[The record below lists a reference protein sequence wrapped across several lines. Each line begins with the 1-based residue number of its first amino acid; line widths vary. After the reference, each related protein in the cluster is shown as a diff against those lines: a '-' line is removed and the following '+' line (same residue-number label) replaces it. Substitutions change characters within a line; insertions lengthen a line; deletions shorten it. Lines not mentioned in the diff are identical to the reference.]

1 MNNSDFWLLKLNALL
16 HDPPDKPLDIK
27 RHEGQAQNWATTLR
41 ITLGRQDYKEA
52 DWIASAADRLNF
64 PNYKSIGIADFR
76 RNPYLSHPLAGV
88 RLNLGAGRL
97 FPNQINDEQLQKV
110 IKQSLQSIAPTI
122 KADPKKLFLWLW
134 RNWSAQ
140 IQTIEG
146 NQFGALWDLLPA
158 DTRIPDHPIWIHQ
171 ALTSAI
177 AGTESNPAFLL
188 FTIGPV
194 QPFISAARRTQDL
207 WAGSYLLSYLN
218 WAAIEAIAEEIGPD
232 AVIFPNLLGQPLC
245 DRWLHSK
252 DILPERPQQRDLILP
267 SLPNRFL
274 AIVPAS
280 QGAELA
286 EQAAQK
292 VRSQWRE
299 ISKTVREDLE
309 SLFKQPLDWSETWE
323 RQTENFFETYWQVYP
338 WRPTGREPIQANNFQ
353 QFLNPHKPYLGSRAE
368 NTQKILTI
376 YRDDTG
382 TYPPN
387 IGAIYSDLYF
397 ITEKTLGS
405 RKGLRNFPQVY
416 ETGDKS
422 TLGGDRAALY
432 KGVDC
437 QSNNTADFDRVGRRE
452 IRQFWQHLSKRLREQ
467 NRYEIPDNGQE
478 RLDAVELT
486 KRCAWRSYLE
496 KQPGFEPIERD
507 KEFRFPSTHSIASA
521 SFKDAILTRLD
532 KQDSKSLR
540 KALEAW
546 VNKVYPIS
554 QGNRSDRKVIPY
566 LTAKANLSAQPLDLL
581 NHFLS
586 LDGRL
591 LFEETYQNPDEFHGA
606 DRGQI
611 EIARKALK
619 DFLKV
624 ASQNYKIPKP
634 RNYFAVLMMDGDSMG
649 QWLSGDKMPN
659 YEKVLHP
666 NTHKALEQRS
676 DWQQILENRR
686 LMSPAIHGFIS
697 KALGDFSLKL
707 VRHIVENRYPGKLV
721 YAGGDDVLALLPVD
735 SVLKVARELRAAFS
749 GEIYTGIG
757 TEEEGK
763 PFEVRFG
770 DRYARSGYVS
780 LQITGEDKP
789 RLLPTMGCQATAS
802 TGIAIAH
809 RLSPLDLTL
818 QEVRKAEK
826 DAKGKEGRNAFSIT
840 FLKRSGE
847 TMSAGAKWTYRQ
859 NCGESNLL
867 PIDTVSVLL
876 EFQRKFAEN
885 SISSKFPYILQEEAE
900 TLSLLEIQEIQVLYK
915 AEIKRLLLRQQG
927 SKQLSKEVADDL
939 AEKLAILVTRANEEK
954 RVHAKDENKA
964 KPQGKLKTFA
974 DILTFTRFLATGEG
988 ED

>member
-1 MNNSDFWLLKLNALL
+1 
-16 HDPPDKPLDIK
+16 
-27 RHEGQAQNWATTLR
+27 
-41 ITLGRQDYKEA
+41 
-52 DWIASAADRLNF
+52 
-64 PNYKSIGIADFR
+64 
-76 RNPYLSHPLAGV
+76 
-88 RLNLGAGRL
+88 
-97 FPNQINDEQLQKV
+97 
-110 IKQSLQSIAPTI
+110 
-122 KADPKKLFLWLW
+122 
-134 RNWSAQ
+134 
-140 IQTIEG
+140 
-146 NQFGALWDLLPA
+146 
-158 DTRIPDHPIWIHQ
+158 
-171 ALTSAI
+171 
-177 AGTESNPAFLL
+177 
-188 FTIGPV
+188 
-194 QPFISAARRTQDL
+194 
-207 WAGSYLLSYLN
+207 
-218 WAAIEAIAEEIGPD
+218 
-232 AVIFPNLLGQPLC
+232 
-245 DRWLHSK
+245 
-252 DILPERPQQRDLILP
+252 
-267 SLPNRFL
+267 
-274 AIVPAS
+274 
-280 QGAELA
+280 
-286 EQAAQK
+286 
-292 VRSQWRE
+292 
-299 ISKTVREDLE
+299 
-309 SLFKQPLDWSETWE
+309 
-323 RQTENFFETYWQVYP
+323 
-338 WRPTGREPIQANNFQ
+338 
-353 QFLNPHKPYLGSRAE
+353 
-368 NTQKILTI
+368 
-376 YRDDTG
+376 
-382 TYPPN
+382 
-387 IGAIYSDLYF
+387 
-397 ITEKTLGS
+397 
-405 RKGLRNFPQVY
+405 
-416 ETGDKS
+416 
-422 TLGGDRAALY
+422 
-432 KGVDC
+432 
-437 QSNNTADFDRVGRRE
+437 
-452 IRQFWQHLSKRLREQ
+452 
-467 NRYEIPDNGQE
+467 
-478 RLDAVELT
+478 LDAVELT

-749 GEIYTGIG
+749 REIYTGIG